1 MFVLVRIPPKRGV
14 SAAVLLNNPLWYVC
28 LGLPD
33 SPEDPDVELYFHHN
47 FLDVGRCGPDAS
59 RPADFSSAASTDG
72 PRPPPQE
79 ASCDGDRTDV
89 ESEVLSTGGRPPPG
103 MSRSPR
109 SSMLRLALPSG
120 RHLFVLNSTV
130 VNHNILQTV
139 TLLIISLG
147 FRHYSFSPQIK
158 LIIK

>member
-1 MFVLVRIPPKRGV
+1 MFAVVRIPPKLGV

-47 FLDVGRCGPDAS
+47 FLDVSRCGSDAS
-59 RPADFSSAASTDG
+59 RPADFRSAASTDS
-72 PRPPPQE
+72 PRPSQE
-79 ASCDGDRTDV
+79 ASFDGDRTDV
-89 ESEVLSTGGRPPPG
+89 GSEVLSTSGRPPPG

-130 VNHNILQTV
+130 VNHDILQTV
-139 TLLIISLG
+139 TLLIILLG
-147 FRHYSFSPQIK
+147 FRHYSFFPQIK